1 MLTTRRFW
9 MLSFAFCVA
18 HKKVLQRNCCIILNR
33 YMQRHSANWL
43 MVFFFLWC
51 YLFFSSFE
59 VYSYKNDQFDNLI
72 SFWKESTFKMHS
84 KRKVVWIA
92 LVTSLSC
99 HCLVIV
105 LYVYM
110 YLSKIFQYV
119 QMWLY
124 RWKYCLFN
132 GKNIYIYVYFRTSHC
147 PQMPKTLVATKLQY
161 DKNIR
166 LESLVKSK
174 KEEINSLL
182 KKSL

>member
-1 MLTTRRFW
+1 MDLVPHASKLLNICTSIASYADNMKILNVVIRILRG
-9 MLSFAFCVA
+9 SQKSIA
-18 HKKVLQRNCCIILNR
+18 RNCCIVLNQS
-33 YMQRHSANWL
+33 MQRHSANWL

-72 SFWKESTFKMHS
+72 SFWKESAFKMHS

-119 QMWLY
+119 QMWL
-124 RWKYCLFN
+124 
-132 GKNIYIYVYFRTSHC
+132 S
-147 PQMPKTLVATKLQY
+147 
-161 DKNIR
+161 R
-166 LESLVKSK
+166 LK
-174 KEEINSLL
+174 
-182 KKSL
+182 